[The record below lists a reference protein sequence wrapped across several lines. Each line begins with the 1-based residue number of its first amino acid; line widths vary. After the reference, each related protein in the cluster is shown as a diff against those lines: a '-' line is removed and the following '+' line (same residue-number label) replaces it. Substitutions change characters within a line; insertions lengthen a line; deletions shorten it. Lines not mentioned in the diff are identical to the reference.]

1 MSPKEF
7 GEKLKTVIKAWE
19 TLRPTKRFGGMSLEE
34 FKAKVKASLDSRA
47 AIDSLDVQLTAQI
60 DLREKADVVSIA
72 ELTLVVNGVKS
83 DRDEGEDG
91 ELYET
96 MGYVRKSERKTGLTR
111 KNKKNPP
118 EKK

>member
-60 DLREKADVVSIA
+60 DLREKADVVSTD

-111 KNKKNPP
+111 KNKKNSP

>member
-7 GEKLKTVIKAWE
+7 GEKLKTAINAWE
-19 TLRPTKRFGGMSLEE
+19 TLRPAKKFGGMTLAE
-34 FKAKVKASLDSRA
+34 FKAKVKASLDARA
-47 AIDSLDVQLTAQI
+47 AIDTLDTQLTAQI
-60 DLREKADVVSIA
+60 DLREKADVVSTD

-83 DRDEGEDG
+83 DREEGEDG

-111 KNKKNPP
+111 KNRKSTP
-118 EKK
+118 ESK